1 MSEGVK
7 QLRVPGSRNALDVAY
22 RSDAV
27 IAILKPAGLATIP
40 GRGVDVSL
48 IELMEEALPDDDV
61 RVVHRLDQ
69 ETSGVILFA
78 LGADAQRKLEK
89 QFTERTVHKTYLA
102 LARGSPPGDRGVID
116 LPIGPD
122 AANSERMSIHSRH
135 PREASTEWERLE
147 QLGDFVLLRCMP
159 KTGRTHQI
167 RVHLQASALPLA
179 VDATYG
185 GATEL
190 MLSRLKANYRPSRRH
205 EERPLISRVSL
216 HAESITFVDP
226 AAGMERRVEAPLPKD
241 FRATLNQ
248 LRKLFGLPADAR
260 DTASDEG

>member
-1 MSEGVK
+1 MLEGVS
-7 QLRVPGSRNALDVAY
+7 QLRVPGSRDVLQVAY
-22 RSDAV
+22 RSPAV

-48 IELMEEALPDDDV
+48 IEMMQEALPDDDV
-61 RVVHRLDQ
+61 RIVHRLDQ

-78 LGADAQRKLEK
+78 FGEDAQRKLGL
-89 QFTERTVHKTYLA
+89 QFSERTVHKTYLA
-102 LARGSPPGDRGVID
+102 LARGCPPDDRGVID

-122 AANSERMSIHSRH
+122 AVHPEKMSIRTKH
-135 PREASTEWERLE
+135 PKPTLTEWERIE

-179 VDATYG
+179 VDSAYG
-185 GATEL
+185 GASEL
-190 MLSRLKANYRPSRRH
+190 MLSRIKANYRQSRRH
-205 EERPLISRVSL
+205 EERPLMARVSL

-226 AAGMERRVEAPLPKD
+226 ATGTEQRVEAPIPKD

-248 LRKLFGLPADAR
+248 LRKLYGLPADAR
-260 DTASDEG
+260 DVAIE